1 MMNNNGYL
9 ILDKPI
15 WYVIT
20 CIIIYIPGEFCA
32 KTYNMLYSHVTT
44 YIINSAFCSKKI
56 FK

>member
-20 CIIIYIPGEFCA
+20 CIIICIPGEFCA
-32 KTYNMLYSHVTT
+32 ETYNMLHSHVKRSPLLWLH
-44 YIINSAFCSKKI
+44 NK
-56 FK
+56 